1 MDLRKEIVI
10 KSLNKVY
17 RNKLTI
23 LEKIEVDYPVNSV
36 SFLNPNYQINF
47 QPLTDLSEIYQD
59 QLFYVKSNVNTGFNF
74 VETIGTDLITV
85 DGILQTQTNQQ
96 GILNFYNANYSM
108 FSALYDSILSQAEL
122 YTGQSFHGRL
132 PFTEYLDGS
141 GDDRLLLRRKKVQT
155 IDSIVISKLVYNN
168 YFQQLNINVVDLD
181 PNEYQNLGILRI
193 VPKFVP
199 DFYSVKYFPRLPLQ
213 VKGTYGYNENE
224 VPNDVKE
231 ALSLL
236 VAAFMLMQDGL
247 EDGGLSTFSI
257 DAYSESYTDT
267 EGRFAGLVKSY
278 RSMAWSMLTKYKT
291 GVQ

>member
-17 RNKLTI
+17 RNKMTI
-23 LEKIEVDYPVNSV
+23 LEKIDGDYPVNAV
-36 SFLNPNYQINF
+36 SFLNPNYQIDF
-47 QPLTDLSEIYQD
+47 PVDSDLSIAYEE
-59 QLFYVKSNVNTGFNF
+59 QLFYIKSNVNTGFNF
-74 VETIGTDLITV
+74 VETVDTDLITV
-85 DGILQTQTNQQ
+85 DGILKPQLTQ
-96 GILNFYNANYSM
+96 GILNFYNASYSM
-108 FSALYDSILSQAEL
+108 FSALFDSVLSQVETF
-122 YTGQSFHGRL
+122 TGQSFHGRQ

-141 GDDRLLLRRKKVQT
+141 GNDRLLLGRKKVQT

-181 PNEYQNLGILRI
+181 VSEYQNKGILRI

-213 VKGTYGYNENE
+213 VRGTYGYDEIE
-224 VPNDVKE
+224 CPTDVKE

-236 VAAFMLMQDGL
+236 LAAFMLMQDGS

-257 DAYSESYTDT
+257 DAYSESYTDS

-291 GVQ
+291 GIR